1 MIENV
6 LIKKLGEI
14 CLNVILSVLKIDFS
28 GVWIMTEKQKDVRL
42 DIQTEPALKIIMD
55 ASSVG
60 IVVFG
65 SDLRIIYGNPT
76 ALKLFGKQAT
86 EIFGLRCGDF
96 VDCSKRPDNTQMC
109 GQTESC
115 PQCSLFRAICAALSG
130 DSIKAFQEGETLLER
145 DSGLNAIWVKYK
157 VSSIVMKGTKFA
169 IMTVDDI
176 TDRKQAEKQLR
187 KAKERFRSFFENAA
201 VALAIVDPDGHV
213 VEANKMHCRFL
224 GYRRSE
230 LIGKHFAQF
239 THPDDLLLDVDLYK
253 SLQEGHR
260 QRYEMDKRYIRKDG
274 EVFWGHLSVS
284 LIPEKQGFSK
294 YTMVVCEDITDRKC
308 AEATIKEAH
317 QRLLAV
323 LDSMDAGIYVAD
335 METYELLFVNRCTQN
350 IYGNI
355 VGKKCWQT
363 LQEGMTG
370 PCEFCTNDKL
380 LDADGRPTGVYQWEI
395 INTKTERWYECRDN
409 ALRWI
414 DGRMVRLEIALDITD
429 RKKAE
434 EVIKTSLREKET
446 LLKELHH
453 RVKNNMQVIS
463 SLLNLQMMRNQDER
477 VKKALMDC
485 RGRINS
491 MASIHEMLYA
501 SDSLSV
507 IDCHKYFSKLTRDI
521 LHSYHPRLQRVKL
534 TVDAKGVTLG
544 IQQSLPLGLMINE
557 LLSNALK
564 YGFPKN
570 MYGHIMVRLK
580 ACEQDMLEFVF
591 SDDGIGIPQNIDWR
605 KTGSL
610 GLNLIVL
617 LAENQLGGTVSLDRA
632 KGTRF
637 TIKFRREEL

>member
-1 MIENV
+1 MIENI

-14 CLNVILSVLKIDFS
+14 CLNVILSVLKLDFS
-28 GVWIMTEKQKDVRL
+28 GVWIMTGKQKDMRL
-42 DIQTEPALKIIMD
+42 DKQTETALKIIMD
-55 ASSVG
+55 AAPVG

-65 SDLRIIYGNPT
+65 SDSRIIYGNP
-76 ALKLFGKQAT
+76 AASKLFGKQAT

-96 VDCSKRPDNTQMC
+96 IDCSKRPEKSQLC

-115 PQCSLFRAICAALSG
+115 PHCSLFRAICAALS
-130 DSIKAFQEGETLLER
+130 DDAIEPVQEGETLLER

-157 VSSIVMKGTKFA
+157 VGSIELKGTKVA
-169 IMTVDDI
+169 IMTVDD
-176 TDRKQAEKQLR
+176 
-187 KAKERFRSFFENAA
+187 
-201 VALAIVDPDGHV
+201 V
-213 VEANKMHCRFL
+213 
-224 GYRRSE
+224 
-230 LIGKHFAQF
+230 
-239 THPDDLLLDVDLYK
+239 
-253 SLQEGHR
+253 
-260 QRYEMDKRYIRKDG
+260 
-274 EVFWGHLSVS
+274 
-284 LIPEKQGFSK
+284 
-294 YTMVVCEDITDRKC
+294 TDRKC
-308 AEATIKEAH
+308 GEAAIKEAH
-317 QRLLAV
+317 QRLLTV

-335 METYELLFVNRCTQN
+335 METYELLFVNRFTQN

-363 LQEGMTG
+363 LQEGRTG

-380 LDADGRPTGVYQWEI
+380 LDTDGLPTGVYQWEI
-395 INTKTERWYECRDN
+395 INTKTGRWYECRDN

-414 DGRMVRLEIALDITD
+414 DRRMVRLEIALDITD
-429 RKKAE
+429 RKQAE
-434 EVIKTSLREKET
+434 EAIKTSLREKET

-507 IDCHKYFSKLTRDI
+507 IDCHTYFSKLTRDI
-521 LHSYHPRLQRVKL
+521 LHSYHPSLQRVKL

-564 YGFPKN
+564 YGFREN
-570 MYGHIMVRLK
+570 MHGHIMIHLK

-591 SDDGIGIPQNIDWR
+591 SDNGIGIPQDIDWR